1 MLKAVK
7 VEIKKEHQVLM
18 VNKTIGFEK
27 GMGKKGNF
35 MNEKPVV
42 APVKNPKNP
51 NPRRSASIRGT
62 VGGSRTALNTC

>member
-1 MLKAVK
+1 
-7 VEIKKEHQVLM
+7 M

-42 APVKNPKNP
+42 APVRNSKNP
-51 NPRRSASIRGT
+51 NPRQSASVIRGT
-62 VGGSRTALNTC
+62 ITGAGLP